1 MHRTGHYGAALL
13 AYAPLGFVAAVLFGF
28 ELAIVGGAVA
38 VGLSMVPDWDMRI
51 PGVKHRGVTHT
62 VHFAI
67 GVGIIVGL
75 LGFIL
80 GIQVGLGAAIILA
93 VFGFLI
99 GGISIGSHIVA
110 DALTPAGVDPFM
122 SGEPISYDVARA
134 SNPIAN
140 YALLVAGGL
149 VTIAAVAAAGN
160 IGSG

>member
-13 AYAPLGFVAAVLFGF
+13 AYAPLGFVAAVLFGL
-28 ELAIVGGAVA
+28 ELAIIGGAVA

-62 VHFAI
+62 VYFA
-67 GVGIIVGL
+67 VGIGTIVGL
-75 LGFIL
+75 IGFLLGAQL
-80 GIQVGLGAAIILA
+80 HLGAAIILA

-99 GGISIGSHIVA
+99 GVISIGSHIVA
-110 DALTPAGVDPFM
+110 DVLTPAGVDPFM
-122 SGEPISYDVARA
+122 SGETISYDVARA

-149 VTIAAVAAAGN
+149 VTIAAIAAAG
-160 IGSG
+160 IISLG